1 MTFTDVMEANQ
12 SHVTDLREDLSRVRS
27 ALDRT
32 DAVLGVANETL
43 ERAEI
48 AIKSGRRWGPVVF
61 AVLGAAVLGAG
72 VVIVMSRRR
81 HAESELD

>member
-48 AIKSGRRWGPVVF
+48 AIKSGRRWGPLVLT
-61 AVLGAAVLGAG
+61 VLGAAVLGAG
-72 VVIVMSRRR
+72 VVILMSRRR
-81 HAESELD
+81 QAMNESD